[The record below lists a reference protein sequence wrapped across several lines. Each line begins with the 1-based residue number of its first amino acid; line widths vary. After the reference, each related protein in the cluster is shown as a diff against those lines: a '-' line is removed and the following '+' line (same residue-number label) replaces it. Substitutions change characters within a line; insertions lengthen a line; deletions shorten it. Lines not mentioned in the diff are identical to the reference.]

1 MLILIDRD
9 ELKMVAAAGSRKWIN
24 LVGYVDFPGK
34 KLVVADSLEGK
45 TWTVLD
51 AEEMATL
58 FKNMSGQDAP
68 PYATAIEQLRSYAD
82 TWPNYPK
89 SEAQLEKEAEQI
101 FQQEQIEAAEEGGN
115 DPYLAGIAARG
126 EVSRETHQA
135 CIDAAEAANAKLT
148 PEDRAQAAASAPT
161 SAPKAKKEPSG
172 EAAERPRQG
181 VTKRIWEIADE
192 LLAVTGSIGN
202 IKEFRKSVIDRAQAE
217 GANGGTAATQF
228 GKWKS
233 SKGL

>member
-34 KLVVADSLEGK
+34 ELVIADSLEGK
-45 TWTVLD
+45 TWTVLA

-68 PYATAIEQLRSYAD
+68 PYTDAIEQLRSYAD
-82 TWPNYPK
+82 SWPNYPK

-101 FQQEQIEAAEEGGN
+101 FQQEQAEETAVFNNPN
-115 DPYLAGIAARG
+115 DPHMRPQI
-126 EVSRETHQA
+126 SRETHQA
-135 CIDAAEAANAKLT
+135 CIDAAEMANEALTPAQREETQQNAAN
-148 PEDRAQAAASAPT
+148 QAA
-161 SAPKAKKEPSG
+161 APKAKKEPS
-172 EAAERPRQG
+172 ADPAERPRQG
-181 VTKRIWEIADE
+181 ITKRIWEIADE
-192 LLAVTGSIGN
+192 LLSVTGSIAN
-202 IKEFRKSVIDRAQAE
+202 IKEFRKQVIARASAE
-217 GANGGTAATQF
+217 GANEGTAATQF

-233 SKGL
+233 GKGL

>member
-34 KLVVADSLEGK
+34 QLVIADSLEGK
-45 TWTVLD
+45 TWTVLS

-58 FKNMSGQDAP
+58 FKNMSGQDSP
-68 PYATAIEQLRSYAD
+68 PYADAIEQLRAYAD

-101 FQQEQIEAAEEGGN
+101 YQEEQASDE
-115 DPYLAGIAARG
+115 DAGIRNLA

-135 CIDAAEAANAKLT
+135 CVEMAEAARESIA
-148 PEDRAQAAASAPT
+148 PSEPASAIV
-161 SAPKAKKEPSG
+161 SAPAPNPAKPSSG
-172 EAAERPRQG
+172 EAIERPRQG
-181 VTKRIWEIADE
+181 VTKRIWEIADG
-192 LLAVTGSIGN
+192 LFAVTGSIGN
-202 IKEFRKSVIDRAQAE
+202 LKEFRKQVIARASAE
-217 GANGGTAATQF
+217 GVNEGTAATQF
-228 GKWKS
+228 GKWKA

>member
-34 KLVVADSLEGK
+34 QLVIADSLEGK
-45 TWTVLD
+45 TWTVLS

-58 FKNMSGQDAP
+58 FKNMSGQDSP
-68 PYATAIEQLRSYAD
+68 PYADAIEQLRAYAD

-101 FQQEQIEAAEEGGN
+101 YQEEQASDE
-115 DPYLAGIAARG
+115 DAGIRNLA

-135 CIDAAEAANAKLT
+135 CIEMAEAADANIT
-148 PEDRAQAAASAPT
+148 PEQRAEAVQA
-161 SAPKAKKEPSG
+161 APKAAAKPSSG
-172 EAAERPRQG
+172 EAIERPRQG
-181 VTKRIWEIADE
+181 VTKRIWEIADG
-192 LLAVTGSIGN
+192 LFAVTGSIGN
-202 IKEFRKSVIDRAQAE
+202 LKEFRKQVIARASAE
-217 GANGGTAATQF
+217 GVNEGTAATQF
-228 GKWKS
+228 GKWKA